1 MVLVLLKL
9 QLRECGEGTLVTE
22 IFLAVTEVLALF
34 LENSVFLSLVFVEQG
49 VPGGPPVT
57 QLTLQPSLLVL
68 RRLVRVEVG
77 QVVGP
82 VLAVLAVEDIF
93 TRVNLFVVSQP
104 QSLVDK
110 AGPAL
115 TKQTLD
121 SFSSPS
127 LVISALVMSLCLGT
141 AVRLIRETGKA
152 SNLHHPP
159 WLGFIFVFFE
169 VDLHGVT
176 EETFVV
182 ALTAGV
188 FLDVLVD
195 SLSMNMQG
203 DLEVGAEVTLIA
215 LKLILATSLTSRW

>member
-9 QLRECGEGTLVTE
+9 QLRESGEGTLVTQVL
-22 IFLAVTEVLALF
+22 LAVTEVFALL
-34 LENSVFLSLVFVEQG
+34 LEVSVFLSLVFVEQW

-68 RRLVRVEVG
+68 GPGVRVEVG

-82 VLAVLAVEDIF
+82 VLAVLAGEDIL
-93 TRVNLFVVSQP
+93 TRVDLFVVSQP
-104 QSLVDK
+104 QPLVDK
-110 AGPAL
+110 AGPTL

-121 SFSSPS
+121 SFSGSS
-127 LVISALVMSLCLGT
+127 LVISALIMSLYLGT
-141 AVRLIRETGKA
+141 AVRDSREAGKA
-152 SNLHHPP
+152 PNLHHPP

-169 VDLHGVT
+169 VDLDGLT

-182 ALTAGV
+182 ALTAGI

-195 SLSMNMQG
+195 SLSVNVQG
-203 DLEVGAEVTLIA
+203 DLEVGAEVTLIT
-215 LKLILATSLTSRW
+215 LKLIHATSLSSRW